1 MAPFNSF
8 QQDTKLKL
16 FVGGLD
22 KNTTQ
27 ETLSQYFAGYGEPK
41 VNLVTNKDT
50 GQSKGFA
57 FLTFNSADQL
67 DQTQASRPHKI
78 DGRALTTSRV
88 LPKDDQG
95 LADNTQVKK
104 LFVARIRGPIE
115 EENIKEIFKDY
126 GNILSV
132 AIPIDKET
140 QRQKGFVFVEFDDCD
155 SVDKAICY
163 RDEIQVNGSAVDIK
177 KGIDKSQQSGG
188 RGGGRGGRGGPG
200 GGGRGRGR
208 GGGYGGGDDV
218 NGFQSSFSNGYGA
231 PRGRGRG
238 GGMRGGRGGAG
249 GMSGYSAGNGY
260 EAAAGY
266 GYEAAQSATGYGYD
280 ASQTAA
286 GYGYDATQAA
296 GGYGYEAADTTAGYG
311 GYDASQAAGGYGYD
325 DGSAAAAGNGYAA
338 PVAPR
343 GGRGGFRGG
352 AGASRGAPRGRGGF
366 GGDRGGSRGRGGP
379 GGMRGRGRGGARP
392 QPY

>member
-1 MAPFNSF
+1 MAPFQQF

-22 KNTTQ
+22 KSTTQ
-27 ETLSQYFAGYGEPK
+27 ETLAQYFAGYGEPK

-57 FLTFNSADQL
+57 FLTFSTADLL

-78 DGRALTTSRV
+78 DGRALTTTRV

-177 KGIDKSQQSGG
+177 KGIDKSQQNSGG
-188 RGGGRGGRGGPG
+188 RGGGRGGGGRGGPG
-200 GGGRGRGR
+200 GGRGR
-208 GGGYGGGDDV
+208 GGYGGSDV
-218 NGFQSSFSNGYGA
+218 NGFQSSFGNGYGA

-238 GGMRGGRGGAG
+238 APRGGG
-249 GMSGYSAGNGY
+249 GMSGGYSAGNGY

-266 GYEAAQSATGYGYD
+266 GYEAS
-280 ASQTAA
+280 
-286 GYGYDATQAA
+286 QAA
-296 GGYGYEAADTTAGYG
+296 GGYGYEA
-311 GYDASQAAGGYGYD
+311 SQAAGGYGYEASQTASGYGYDAGQTTAGYGGYEASPAAGGYGGYD
-325 DGSAAAAGNGYAA
+325 DGSQAAAGNGYA
-338 PVAPR
+338 PRGAPR

-366 GGDRGGSRGRGGP
+366 GDRGGSRGRGGDR